1 MQYQLKPIIKIG
13 SYKDILDTNN
23 NSQNVLVLTTKS
35 INYIHKIDKFFHN
48 KKFQVI
54 SNVLPELP
62 LTYVKKLYSE
72 IKFVP
77 DLIIAIGGGSVLD
90 LGKALS
96 VAKNFSVLEKLY
108 SKNLIDYE
116 KHAQLFAAPTTFG
129 TGAETSF
136 GSILY
141 NDTIKKKDALRS
153 KILQSDMVV
162 IDQNLYS
169 TASPKIMAESGFDC
183 LTHAIETYLSKATN
197 EIVKFQS
204 VAAINIVFDHL
215 ENAVK
220 HQNKKS
226 ITKMAIASMMMGVNL
241 AYSSTCLPHRIQ
253 YVIGPIT
260 NTSHAQGLVMIYK
273 GWLKLINKQLKNN
286 NEIKSLLCDLKLTF
300 KEFEN
305 KILLLRTRLGIDYS
319 LNDFNI
325 NNQDLDNISNL
336 VSGNLT
342 NDPFFKDI
350 DSIKFILKES
360 MN

>member
-13 SYKDILDTNN
+13 SFKDTLDADDNL
-23 NSQNVLVLTTKS
+23 QNVLVLTTKS
-35 INYIHKIDKFFHN
+35 INHIHKIDKFFHN
-48 KKFQVI
+48 KNYQVI

-62 LTYVKKLYSE
+62 LSYIEKLYGE

-96 VAKNFSVLEKLY
+96 VAKNFSTLEKLY
-108 SKNLIDYE
+108 TKDLINYK
-116 KHAQLFAAPTTFG
+116 KHARLFVAPTTFG

-141 NDTIKKKDALRS
+141 NDTVKKKDALRS
-153 KILQSDMVV
+153 KILQSDMVI
-162 IDQNLYS
+162 IDQSLYGS
-169 TASPKIMAESGFDC
+169 ASPKLMAESGFDC
-183 LTHAIETYLSKATN
+183 LTHAIETYLSQATN
-197 EIVKFQS
+197 EIVKYQS
-204 VAAINIVFDHL
+204 VAAINTVFDHL

-220 HQNKKS
+220 HQNKES

-273 GWLKLINKQLKNN
+273 GWLKLINKQLKYQ
-286 NEIKSLLCDLKLTF
+286 NEIKNLLSNLNLTF

-305 KILLLRTRLGIDYS
+305 KILSLRTGLGIDYN
-319 LNDFNI
+319 LKDFNI
-325 NNQDLDNISNL
+325 NNQDLDKISSL

-342 NDPFFKDI
+342 NDPFYKDLE
-350 DSIKFILKES
+350 SIKFILKES
-360 MN
+360 MY